1 MRTPVFFLKLG
12 SRPMDLIWSH
22 LSNSGCTV
30 QVWDV
35 RACLW
40 SLGRPRWSLR
50 QWTVKV
56 VALESAG
63 QSQNFTKV
71 TSFFFHQKYFKRFLK
86 VSRPDPSLSFFPTSA
101 TARFLRSFGSKS
113 IRPHILLYK
122 DHHWEFKSFSVTSLI
137 FFTLKIIFP
146 NSNPKSFLLKGNVE
160 KVGSTMTRRKYDDQG
175 DENSSGFGYNKENY
189 RHDDKKETVPRL
201 KFEQRGVQTEL
212 SLRTCT
218 EVRNSGSLLF

>member
-12 SRPMDLIWSH
+12 SHPINLIWSH

-71 TSFFFHQKYFKRFLK
+71 TNFFFLQKYFKRFLK

-113 IRPHILLYK
+113 IRPHILQYK
-122 DHHWEFKSFSVTSLI
+122 DHHSESLNIKSFSVTSLI
-137 FFTLKIIFP
+137 FYTLKIIFP
-146 NSNPKSFLLKGNVE
+146 NSNPKSN
-160 KVGSTMTRRKYDDQG
+160 
-175 DENSSGFGYNKENY
+175 
-189 RHDDKKETVPRL
+189 
-201 KFEQRGVQTEL
+201 
-212 SLRTCT
+212 
-218 EVRNSGSLLF
+218 

>member
-1 MRTPVFFLKLG
+1 M
-12 SRPMDLIWSH
+12 
-22 LSNSGCTV
+22 
-30 QVWDV
+30 
-35 RACLW
+35 
-40 SLGRPRWSLR
+40 
-50 QWTVKV
+50 
-56 VALESAG
+56 
-63 QSQNFTKV
+63 
-71 TSFFFHQKYFKRFLK
+71 
-86 VSRPDPSLSFFPTSA
+86 
-101 TARFLRSFGSKS
+101 
-113 IRPHILLYK
+113 
-122 DHHWEFKSFSVTSLI
+122 TSLI